1 MAIICWF
8 SRTAASK
15 SPAHELPY
23 LLTSE
28 RVFNP
33 AFFEE
38 VGWVAEPAGNGTLV
52 LVTSVVVG
60 LIATR
65 VSSTGSTGQASE
77 GKVRHRPRRLRPS
90 LWLAQ

>member
-1 MAIICWF
+1 MGRWTWTLASVNLVLNALFAFPAI
-8 SRTAASK
+8 
-15 SPAHELPY
+15 Y

-38 VGWVAEPAGNGTLV
+38 IGWGPEPAGNGTLV

-60 LIATR
+60 LIATWDVFDGFHGAR
-65 VSSTGSTGQASE
+65 
-77 GKVRHRPRRLRPS
+77 K
-90 LWLAQ
+90 